1 MGLRPSDPDTNEYVR
16 RMYAAY
22 GEERAEEIL
31 GINLHH
37 VLLYPCN
44 SVQPPLQQL
53 RTIRPIGPDRTL
65 SEIWQFRLKGA
76 NEAIYERSLAYYYLV
91 NSPSTLINAD
101 DLFNW

>member
-16 RMYAAY
+16 RMYPAY

-53 RTIRPIGPDRTL
+53 RTIRPIGPDRT
-65 SEIWQFRLKGA
+65 
-76 NEAIYERSLAYYYLV
+76 
-91 NSPSTLINAD
+91 
-101 DLFNW
+101 